1 MLRLTDSRQNFSLND
16 RTYHNLILNNFRNSD
31 AFRNLDDHLLMSDLY
46 FNDNKY
52 SQKIDNEIDQI
63 VNENLEFLKDLEDF
77 KETIKSKEKLIKND
91 KDNINNNYTNDKKII
106 QSIQLKAREKIYLKR
121 PFKEKK
127 ILGRKKKPHEG
138 LGEHNKFSDD
148 NILRKCKNVITDC
161 VLKFIN
167 NKIKI
172 LYPNENEIFLKE
184 KRLFKMKQ
192 NQPIKS
198 RANYNKEFLN
208 KTLKEI
214 FSENISTK
222 YTRYSPSHNK
232 DLIEFLVNEKDE
244 TKKTIFNKIFN
255 LTFLDCL
262 KHFRGSALYD
272 ELQGMDQ
279 LNKYLKET
287 KNVEGDEE
295 YCTIF
300 NYFINNFE
308 SIIMEKKPRNR
319 KSKNNN

>member
-1 MLRLTDSRQNFSLND
+1 
-16 RTYHNLILNNFRNSD
+16 
-31 AFRNLDDHLLMSDLY
+31 
-46 FNDNKY
+46 
-52 SQKIDNEIDQI
+52 
-63 VNENLEFLKDLEDF
+63 
-77 KETIKSKEKLIKND
+77 
-91 KDNINNNYTNDKKII
+91 
-106 QSIQLKAREKIYLKR
+106 
-121 PFKEKK
+121 
-127 ILGRKKKPHEG
+127 
-138 LGEHNKFSDD
+138 
-148 NILRKCKNVITDC
+148 
-161 VLKFIN
+161 
-167 NKIKI
+167 
-172 LYPNENEIFLKE
+172 
-184 KRLFKMKQ
+184 MKQ

-244 TKKTIFNKIFN
+244 TKKTIFNKIFI

-319 KSKNNN
+319 KSQNNN